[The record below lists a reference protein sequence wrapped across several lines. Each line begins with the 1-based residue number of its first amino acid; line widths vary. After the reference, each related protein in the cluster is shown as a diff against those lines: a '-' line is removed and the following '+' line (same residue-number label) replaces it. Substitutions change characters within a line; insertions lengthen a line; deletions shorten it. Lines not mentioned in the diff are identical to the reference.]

1 MKRKGYKYLFSLG
14 HIASDINQGALPAVL
29 PFLIAS
35 YHYDYTTAA
44 TLVMVANIVGSLI
57 QPVLGQIADKHNK
70 PWIMIAGIF
79 LAGAGMAAL
88 GFMPSFAGMC
98 VAVMISGVG
107 IAMFH
112 PQAAQLVNRVSE
124 EHNRGQNISIFS
136 MGGCIGSTLGPIL
149 ASAAIAGFGMKG
161 TLVFLIPPLVVCTIL
176 AIVSPELKAMGSP
189 AAASAKATSSAARP
203 DQWKAFA
210 ILCAVIF
217 ARSVVVYGLNTF
229 LALYCADTLG
239 QSESVGNAALSY
251 FFILTTLGTLVGGKI
266 ADKYGHQK
274 LIRIGCLAAPFLIF
288 AMTLTDSLPLAMVIL
303 FPVGIALNII
313 YSPMVVLGQLYLPNH
328 MGLAS
333 GMTLGLAVSIGG
345 IAAPLLGKFADL
357 HGVIASIYICA
368 AVALI
373 PLVASIFLP
382 KVAAAPA
389 VEKAA

>member
-1 MKRKGYKYLFSLG
+1 MNRKGYKYLFSLG

-124 EHNRGQNISIFS
+124 EHNRGQNI
-136 MGGCIGSTLGPIL
+136 
-149 ASAAIAGFGMKG
+149 
-161 TLVFLIPPLVVCTIL
+161 
-176 AIVSPELKAMGSP
+176 
-189 AAASAKATSSAARP
+189 
-203 DQWKAFA
+203 
-210 ILCAVIF
+210 
-217 ARSVVVYGLNTF
+217 
-229 LALYCADTLG
+229 
-239 QSESVGNAALSY
+239 
-251 FFILTTLGTLVGGKI
+251 
-266 ADKYGHQK
+266 
-274 LIRIGCLAAPFLIF
+274 
-288 AMTLTDSLPLAMVIL
+288 
-303 FPVGIALNII
+303 I

>member
-1 MKRKGYKYLFSLG
+1 MDKKGYRYLLSLG

-57 QPVLGQIADKHNK
+57 QPILGQIADKHNK

-88 GFMPSFAGMC
+88 GFMPGFAGMC
-98 VAVMISGVG
+98 AAVMVSGVG

-124 EHNRGQNISIFS
+124 AHNRGQNISIFS
-136 MGGCIGSTLGPIL
+136 MGGCIGSTLGPIV

-161 TLVFLIPPLVVCTIL
+161 TLVFLLPPLLVCTIL
-176 AIVSPELKAMGSP
+176 AIISPELKALGSP
-189 AAASAKATSSAARP
+189 AAVGPKAAAAARP
-203 DQWKAFA
+203 DQWGAFA
-210 ILCAVIF
+210 VLCAVIF

-229 LALYCADTLG
+229 LALYCVDTLG
-239 QSESVGNAALSY
+239 QTEAVGNTALSY
-251 FFILTTLGTLVGGKI
+251 FFVLTTLGTLVGGKI
-266 ADKYGHQK
+266 ADRYGHQK
-274 LIRIGCLAAPFLIF
+274 LIRIGCLLAPALIF
-288 AMTLTDSLPLAMVIL
+288 AMTLTDSLTLAMVIL

-357 HGVIASIYICA
+357 HGVIAAIYICA
-368 AVALI
+368 GVALI
-373 PLVASIFLP
+373 PLVASLFLP
-382 KVAAAPA
+382 RVNT
-389 VEKAA
+389 VEKEVA